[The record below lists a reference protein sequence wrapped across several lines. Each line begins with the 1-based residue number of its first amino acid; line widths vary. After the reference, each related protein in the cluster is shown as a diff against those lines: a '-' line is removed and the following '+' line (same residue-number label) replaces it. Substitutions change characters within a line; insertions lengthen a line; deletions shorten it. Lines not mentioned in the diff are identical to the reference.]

1 VRAGGFRREA
11 YVTVNIATAFHII
24 DERDYSVRRGKT
36 TSSRVVRPAVALCA
50 AARALQIY
58 DISYN
63 PARVNRRRIRCW
75 TI

>member
-1 VRAGGFRREA
+1 MRAGGFRREA

-36 TSSRVVRPAVALCA
+36 TSSRVVRPAVRG